1 MKIWWKGGGGLH
13 DSMFVLIVVIT
24 TAPLH
29 LIKPKPEPT
38 FCAGS
43 NHACGMLQIRH
54 HHYYYH
60 HHHVLQCFKLLA
72 YLSFACN
79 MKQCSEN
86 ETSNP
91 LRTQTKLILVLLLI
105 LPAFKDNL
113 TYHDL
118 R

>member
-1 MKIWWKGGGGLH
+1 MNFFFFWGGGLH

-24 TAPLH
+24 TAQLY
-29 LIKPKPEPT
+29 LIKPEPT

-43 NHACGMLQIRH
+43 NHPCGMLQIRH
-54 HHYYYH
+54 HHHYY

-79 MKQCSEN
+79 MKQYSEN